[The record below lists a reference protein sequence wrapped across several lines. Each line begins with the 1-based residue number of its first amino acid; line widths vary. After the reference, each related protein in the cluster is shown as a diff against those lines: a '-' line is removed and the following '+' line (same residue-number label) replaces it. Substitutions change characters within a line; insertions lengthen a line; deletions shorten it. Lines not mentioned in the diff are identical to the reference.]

1 MKHHK
6 EVDALIAQAE
16 AAGICIY
23 GRTKSHCS
31 ALIRRAKELELKRV
45 FPNMYVKPEYW
56 NALKPDERIQ
66 HVACTLHLK
75 HPNWVFAGVTAAAPH
90 GFEHP
95 WHLHAGSVTIA
106 TASQGTNANN
116 ANIKRVFVPH
126 CAPEYVNGIPVTNG
140 AQTVV
145 DCGLS
150 TDFRFALPIIDSAL
164 RKGTAIA
171 DILNICSTMHRDCT
185 PIFRLLHY
193 ANPASENGG
202 ESLGR
207 GTIVEG
213 GLMVPELQQDITD
226 PQTGALYRV
235 DYLWRLPDG
244 RLIVGEYDGYEKYT
258 NPNMNDRR
266 GIQGAVHA
274 EKERET
280 GLYRAKV
287 DSIVRFT
294 YEDVLKQ
301 HPMINKLRAAGV
313 PDTTMVMR

>member
-1 MKHHK
+1 
-6 EVDALIAQAE
+6 
-16 AAGICIY
+16 
-23 GRTKSHCS
+23 
-31 ALIRRAKELELKRV
+31 
-45 FPNMYVKPEYW
+45 MYVKPEYW

-66 HVACTLHLK
+66 HVAGTLHLK
-75 HPNWVFAGVTAAAPH
+75 HPNWVFAGVTAAALH

-244 RLIVGEYDGYEKYT
+244 RLIVGEYDGYEKYA

-313 PDTTMVMR
+313 PDATMVMR

>member
-1 MKHHK
+1 
-6 EVDALIAQAE
+6 
-16 AAGICIY
+16 
-23 GRTKSHCS
+23 
-31 ALIRRAKELELKRV
+31 
-45 FPNMYVKPEYW
+45 MYVKPEYW

-75 HPNWVFAGVTAAAPH
+75 HPNWVFAGVTAAALH

-274 EKERET
+274 EKS
-280 GLYRAKV
+280 GK
-287 DSIVRFT
+287 
-294 YEDVLKQ
+294 
-301 HPMINKLRAAGV
+301 
-313 PDTTMVMR
+313 PDCIEPESTP

>member
-75 HPNWVFAGVTAAAPH
+75 HPNWVFAGVTAAALH

-193 ANPASENGG
+193 ANPASEN
-202 ESLGR
+202 
-207 GTIVEG
+207 
-213 GLMVPELQQDITD
+213 
-226 PQTGALYRV
+226 
-235 DYLWRLPDG
+235 DG

-313 PDTTMVMR
+313 PDATMVMR